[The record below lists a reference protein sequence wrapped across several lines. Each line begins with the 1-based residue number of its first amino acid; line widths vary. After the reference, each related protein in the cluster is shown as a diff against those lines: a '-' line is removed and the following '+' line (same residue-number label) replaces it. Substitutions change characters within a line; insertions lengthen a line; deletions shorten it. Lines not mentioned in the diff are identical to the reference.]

1 MVIYGTS
8 AAKHLRTE
16 PLPPGTACPSCGRP
30 GGLRSSIF
38 TRYAHLYWIPFFP
51 YEKPAVTECTHC
63 QQAWNDKGLPA
74 ELRAPV
80 QALKQGS
87 KAPRTHYTG
96 LGLVTAG
103 ILAGVF
109 FSAKDERAN
118 KSYLQSPRIGDV
130 YTVRVDSVDSAG
142 DPKGPA
148 HYSLLKV
155 RGVSGNSV
163 ELVGNDYQIDNSH
176 PLDELNKPENYA
188 KEPVY
193 VTRYDL
199 QLMQQKGE
207 LTDVD
212 RP

>member
-1 MVIYGTS
+1 MIIYGTS
-8 AAKHLRTE
+8 AARHLRTA
-16 PLPPGTACPSCGRP
+16 PLPAGTACPGCGQA

-63 QQAWNDKGLPA
+63 QQTWTDKDLPA
-74 ELRAPV
+74 AVRAPV
-80 QALKQGS
+80 LALKRAS
-87 KAPRTHYTG
+87 KAPRGHYSG
-96 LGLVTAG
+96 LGLVLLAG
-103 ILAGVF
+103 LAGVF

-118 KSYLQSPRIGDV
+118 KAYLQSPRAGDI
-130 YTVRVDSVDSAG
+130 YTVTVRLDSAG
-142 DPKGPA
+142 ANGRQS
-148 HYSLLKV
+148 YSLLKV

-163 ELVGNDYQIDNSH
+163 ELVDNEYQIDNSH
-176 PLDELNKPENYA
+176 PLDELNKPENYGH
-188 KEPVY
+188 EPVY
-193 VTRYDL
+193 LTRYDL